1 MIREGS
7 VAMGV
12 DFYDMFAAMVAD
24 RQYDDLM
31 DKDKKHLLKQRLSV
45 DYTDEAKEK
54 RYQIIREK
62 H

>member
-7 VAMGV
+7 VSMGV

-45 DYTDEAKEK
+45 DYTDKAKEK
-54 RYQIIREK
+54 RYQIIR
-62 H
+62 